1 VNTQQ
6 QERLAQNEAFFRN
19 VNDNIRNVASQFAS
33 RDDPY
38 EFVCECADSSCTM
51 RMTLTLS
58 EYEAVRASPVRFV
71 LAPGHVVPE
80 IETVVEQEQ
89 DHVVVEKHGAAGQVA
104 AVLDATSS

>member
-1 VNTQQ
+1 MNRQQ

-19 VNDNIRNVASQFAS
+19 VNDNIRNVANEFAS
-33 RDDPY
+33 RDDSY
-38 EFVCECADSSCTM
+38 EFVCECADASCTM
-51 RMTLTLS
+51 RMTLTLA
-58 EYEAVRASPVRFV
+58 EYETVRASPVRFV

-89 DHVVVEKHGAAGQVA
+89 HHVVVEKHGAAGRVA